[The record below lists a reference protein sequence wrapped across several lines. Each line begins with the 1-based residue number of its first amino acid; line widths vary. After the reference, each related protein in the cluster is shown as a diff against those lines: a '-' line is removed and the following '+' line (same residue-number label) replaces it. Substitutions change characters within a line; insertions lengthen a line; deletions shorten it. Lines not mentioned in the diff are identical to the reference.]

1 MNYLVY
7 LFMLCRDLTK
17 AINKANEQKM
27 AAKVIQGGSLKL
39 SRELLQSGK
48 ELARELRREQ
58 VKRKVGRVEQKLEEL
73 KKKDPDLEL

>member
-1 MNYLVY
+1 
-7 LFMLCRDLTK
+7 
-17 AINKANEQKM
+17 M

-73 KKKDPDLEL
+73 KKKDPDLDV